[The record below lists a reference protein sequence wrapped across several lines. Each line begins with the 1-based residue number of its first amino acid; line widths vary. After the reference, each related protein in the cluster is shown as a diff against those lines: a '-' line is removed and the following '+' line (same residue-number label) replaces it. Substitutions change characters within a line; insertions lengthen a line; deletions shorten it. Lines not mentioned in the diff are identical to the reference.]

1 MLMIKNNDLNNH
13 EHDGDDDDGDDD
25 DDDDDDGD
33 DDDGDDDEDL
43 MYGPVQGSD
52 QPQAF
57 LAKPI
62 HL

>member
-1 MLMIKNNDLNNH
+1 MIDVNDKKNNDLDNH
-13 EHDGDDDDGDDD
+13 EHDG
-25 DDDDDDGD
+25 DDDDGD